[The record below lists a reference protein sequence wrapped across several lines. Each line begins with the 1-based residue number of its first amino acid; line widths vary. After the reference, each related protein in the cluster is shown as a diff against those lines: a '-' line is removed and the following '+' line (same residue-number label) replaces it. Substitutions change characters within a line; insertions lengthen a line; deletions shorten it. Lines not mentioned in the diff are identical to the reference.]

1 VPPHGAQV
9 PPNGDEIEAI
19 RLSPRA
25 SLRTMRDMRV
35 LIVDDEYLARNR
47 IRELAESAGVEV
59 IGEAAT
65 GPDAVTAIE
74 TLQPDLVLL
83 DIALPAMDGFEV
95 LSCVQT
101 EPLPL
106 VIFTTAFDQHAIRA
120 FDVQAVD
127 YLLKPVEQPRLE
139 EALRRAETQ
148 LNSRQRE
155 VFDGKMR
162 QILENAGGSSARV
175 AVRSGDRIVFVKP
188 AEIDVVEAV
197 GNYVRIVR
205 GAEKFLVR
213 QRLAVIEQRLQS
225 HGLVRIQRSVLVNME
240 RVAELRRQSKDN
252 YFVIL
257 TNGVKYRL
265 SPNYRAN
272 LEKAM
277 GAF

>member
-1 VPPHGAQV
+1 
-9 PPNGDEIEAI
+9 
-19 RLSPRA
+19 
-25 SLRTMRDMRV
+25 MRV

-47 IRELAESAGVEV
+47 LRQLAAGAGVEV

-65 GPDAVTAIE
+65 GPDAVSAIE
-74 TLQPDLVLL
+74 ALQPDLVLL

-95 LSCVQT
+95 LSCVRIA
-101 EPLPL
+101 PLPL
-106 VIFTTAFDQHAIRA
+106 VIFTTAYDQHAVRA

-139 EALRRAETQ
+139 EALQRAATQ
-148 LNSRQRE
+148 LSTRQRE
-155 VFDGKMR
+155 LFDQKMR
-162 QILENAGGSSARV
+162 HLLESASGSSARV
-175 AVRSGDRIVFVKP
+175 VARSGDRIVFVKP
-188 AEIDVVEAV
+188 AEIDAVEAV

-205 GAEKFLVR
+205 GAERFLVR
-213 QRLAVIEQRLQS
+213 HRLAVIEQRLQP
-225 HGLVRIQRSVLVNME
+225 HGLVRIQRSVLVNAE
-240 RVAELRRQSKDN
+240 RVAELHHQSKDH

-257 TNGVKYRL
+257 TSGAKYRL